1 MWSNCVITNFM
12 RWWVFLPFLDWTAQQ
27 HVETSV
33 FFDHALICMFF
44 LLPWFNSPFT
54 CGCFSPFTFTAHSHV
69 DASAQSHSQP
79 IHTAHSHSPLTCGSF
94 SPVTFTA
101 HSHSQPIHKWKLL
114 SAKCNSC
121 MMDSRVLWHAK
132 TPTRT
137 HTYSHTHSDTHAHT
151 HRHTKQQQS
160 YHCML
165 PTGLAKEWVQSMRV
179 LAMRQDTKL
188 LSTPQS
194 GRHSRARCTIQSTVQ
209 CMV

>member
-1 MWSNCVITNFM
+1 MHAFNKLSYSKTCDLIALLQISCADGCFCPSLIGQLSNTLKPQCFLIM
-12 RWWVFLPFLDWTAQQ
+12 RWYACFSSFLD
-27 HVETSV
+27 
-33 FFDHALICMFF
+33 L
-44 LLPWFNSPFT
+44 
-54 CGCFSPFTFTAHSHV
+54 TAHSHV
-69 DASAQSHSQP
+69 DAS
-79 IHTAHSHSPLTCGSF
+79 
-94 SPVTFTA
+94 A